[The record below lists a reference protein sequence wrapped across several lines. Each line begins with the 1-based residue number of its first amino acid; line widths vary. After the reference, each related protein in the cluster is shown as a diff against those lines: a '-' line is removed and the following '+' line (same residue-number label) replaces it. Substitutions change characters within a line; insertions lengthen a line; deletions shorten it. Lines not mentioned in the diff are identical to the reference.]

1 MPRQGRLLTR
11 RRGGPAVV
19 MCDDV
24 ARGPEGLPT
33 RPSTGA
39 GKAGLLTTG
48 ARRRDRGRPLAPR
61 RGVAGHSAAR
71 SGPAV
76 GTAGVG
82 AQGLATRRDMDIFLP
97 LAGQNSLYA
106 AGR

>member
-11 RRGGPAVV
+11 
-19 MCDDV
+19 
-24 ARGPEGLPT
+24 
-33 RPSTGA
+33 
-39 GKAGLLTTG
+39 
-48 ARRRDRGRPLAPR
+48 R